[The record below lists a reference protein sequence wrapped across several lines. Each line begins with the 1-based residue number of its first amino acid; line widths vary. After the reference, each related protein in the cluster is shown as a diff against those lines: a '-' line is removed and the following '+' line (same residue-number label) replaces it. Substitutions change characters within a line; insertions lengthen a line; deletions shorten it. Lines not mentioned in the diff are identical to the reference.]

1 LEENHPLLQII
12 DVSKS
17 FPGVKALDKVNMT
30 LMAGEVHALVGENGA
45 GKSTLVKIISG
56 AYTPDQGSIN
66 IEGKSFSSL
75 NPYQARLNG
84 IATVYQ
90 EQQLVPWLTVAENIF
105 LGMEPRTRWG
115 SIDFPTM
122 KQEAEERIR
131 SYGLSI
137 QPTDLVASL
146 SVAARQEV
154 AILKVVARNKAKVLL
169 LDEPTASLT
178 GSQVDFLFHLIH
190 QLQQQGIGILY
201 ISHYLDEVL
210 EIAQRI
216 TVLRNG
222 QCVGTFQKGDLT
234 KETLIEKMVG
244 HKLDFSTV
252 IKKPVGEKVLELKE
266 ISCNNV
272 LQNVSLS
279 LHKEEILGI
288 LGGNDSGCREL
299 IRLLAGLLPFS
310 QGKMF
315 LKGEPYS
322 PISIYDALEK
332 GLFFIPE
339 NMRKEGLVLPL
350 SLAKNITLS
359 NLKEILTQG
368 LINLKKEGDQA
379 QNLVKALKIVT
390 PSVKTEV
397 QYLSGGNQR
406 KVLFAKALFAN
417 AQIWL
422 LEEPTQGVDVEA
434 RQEIHRLLFDIKS
447 KQKSILLVSSDLE
460 ELITIAD
467 RIIILRRGQIVEEIA
482 DSSSTNPKELLK
494 AMLGG

>member
-1 LEENHPLLQII
+1 MDENQPLLKII
-12 DVSKS
+12 NVSKS
-17 FPGVKALDKVNMT
+17 FPGVRALDKVNMT
-30 LMAGEVHALVGENGA
+30 LIAGEVHALVGENGA

-56 AYTPDQGSIN
+56 AYTPDEGSID
-66 IEGKSFSSL
+66 IEDRSFRSL

-90 EQQLVPWLTVAENIF
+90 EQQLVPWLSVAENIF

-115 SIDFPTM
+115 SIDFSAM
-122 KQEAEERIR
+122 KEEAEERIH

-137 QPTDLVASL
+137 QPTDIVAAL

-154 AILKVVARNKAKVLL
+154 AILKVLARQAKVLL

-210 EIAQRI
+210 EISQRI

-222 QCVGTFQKGDLT
+222 QYVGTFQKGDLT
-234 KETLIEKMVG
+234 KETLIEKMAG
-244 HKLDFSTV
+244 HKLDFSAA
-252 IKKPVGEKVLELKE
+252 IKKPVGKKVLELKE

-272 LQNVSLS
+272 LQNVNLS
-279 LHKEEILGI
+279 LHEEEILGI
-288 LGGNDSGCREL
+288 LGGNDSGCHEL

-322 PISIYDALEK
+322 PTCIYDALEK

-339 NMRKEGLVLPL
+339 NMRKEGLILPL

-368 LINLKKEGDQA
+368 MIHLKKEGDQA
-379 QNLVKALKIVT
+379 QSLVKALKIVT

-434 RQEIHRLLFDIKS
+434 RQEIHRLLIDIKS

-482 DSSSTNPKELLK
+482 DSSSTSPKELLQ

>member
-1 LEENHPLLQII
+1 MDENQPLLKIVN
-12 DVSKS
+12 VSKS
-17 FPGVKALDKVNMT
+17 FPGVRALDKVNMA
-30 LMAGEVHALVGENGA
+30 LISGEVHALVGENGA

-56 AYTPDQGSIN
+56 AYIPDEGSID
-66 IEGKSFSSL
+66 IGDKSFRSL

-90 EQQLVPWLTVAENIF
+90 EQQLVPWLSVAENIF

-115 SIDFPTM
+115 SIDFLAM
-122 KQEAEERIR
+122 KQQAEGRIR

-137 QPTDLVASL
+137 QPNDLVAAL

-154 AILKVVARNKAKVLL
+154 AILKVLARQAKVLL

-222 QCVGTFQKGDLT
+222 QCVGTFQKGSLT
-234 KETLIEKMVG
+234 KETLIEKMAG
-244 HKLDFSTV
+244 HKLDSSAV
-252 IKKPVGEKVLELKE
+252 VKKPIGEKILELKD
-266 ISCNNV
+266 ISCKNL
-272 LQNVSLS
+272 LQKVNLS

-288 LGGNDSGCREL
+288 LGGNDSGCHEL

-322 PISIYDALEK
+322 PNSIYDALEK

-368 LINLKKEGDQA
+368 FIHLKKEGDQA

-460 ELITIAD
+460 ELITVAD
-467 RIIILRRGQIVEEIA
+467 RIIILRRGQIVEEIT
-482 DSSSTNPKELLK
+482 DLSSTSPKELLQ

>member
-1 LEENHPLLQII
+1 MVENQPLLKIVN
-12 DVSKS
+12 VSKS
-17 FPGVKALDKVNMT
+17 FPGVRALDKVNMT
-30 LMAGEVHALVGENGA
+30 LISGEVHALVGENGA

-56 AYTPDQGSIN
+56 AYAPDEGSIDIGN
-66 IEGKSFSSL
+66 KSFRSL

-90 EQQLVPWLTVAENIF
+90 EQQLVPWLSVAENIF

-115 SIDFPTM
+115 SIDFSTM
-122 KQEAEERIR
+122 KQEAEERIH

-137 QPTDLVASL
+137 QPTDLVAAL

-154 AILKVVARNKAKVLL
+154 AILKVLARQAKVLL

-190 QLQQQGIGILY
+190 QLQQRGIGILY

-216 TVLRNG
+216 TVLQNG

-234 KETLIEKMVG
+234 KETLIEKMAG

-252 IKKPVGEKVLELKE
+252 IKKPIGEKVLELKE

-272 LQNVSLS
+272 LQNINLS

-288 LGGNDSGCREL
+288 LGGNDSGCHEL

-315 LKGEPYS
+315 LKGKPYS
-322 PISIYDALEK
+322 PNSIYDALEK

-350 SLAKNITLS
+350 SLAQNITLS

-368 LINLKKEGDQA
+368 FIHLKKEGVQA

-447 KQKSILLVSSDLE
+447 KHKSILLVSSDLE
-460 ELITIAD
+460 ELITVAD

-482 DSSSTNPKELLK
+482 DSSSTNPKELLQ

>member
-1 LEENHPLLQII
+1 MNENQPLLKIVN
-12 DVSKS
+12 VSKS
-17 FPGVKALDKVNMT
+17 FPGVRALNKVNMT

-56 AYTPDQGSIN
+56 AYTSDEGSID
-66 IEGKSFSSL
+66 IEDKSFRSL

-90 EQQLVPWLTVAENIF
+90 EQQLVPWLSVAENIF
-105 LGMEPRTRWG
+105 LGMEPHTRWG
-115 SIDFPTM
+115 SIDFPAM
-122 KQEAEERIR
+122 KEEAEKRIH

-137 QPTDLVASL
+137 QSTDLVAAL

-154 AILKVVARNKAKVLL
+154 AILKVLARQAKVLL

-178 GSQVDFLFHLIH
+178 GSQVEFLFSLIH
-190 QLQQQGIGILY
+190 QLQQQGLGILY

-222 QCVGTFQKGDLT
+222 QGVGTYQKGDLN
-234 KETLIEKMVG
+234 KETLIEKMAG
-244 HKLDFSTV
+244 HKLDFSAV
-252 IKKPVGEKVLELKE
+252 IKKPFGEKVLELKE

-272 LQNVSLS
+272 LQNVNLS

-288 LGGNDSGCREL
+288 LGGNDSGCHEL

-315 LKGEPYS
+315 LQGKPYS
-322 PISIYDALEK
+322 PASIYDALEK

-350 SLAKNITLS
+350 SVAKNITLS
-359 NLKEILTQG
+359 NLKEILAQG
-368 LINLKKEGDQA
+368 FIHLKKEGDQA

-390 PSVKTEV
+390 QSVKTEV

-460 ELITIAD
+460 ELITVAN
-467 RIIILRRGQIVEEIA
+467 RIIVLRRGQIVEEIT
-482 DSSSTNPKELLK
+482 DSSSTSPKELLQ

>member
-1 LEENHPLLQII
+1 MEENHPLLQII

-105 LGMEPRTRWG
+105 LGMEPRNRWG
-115 SIDFPTM
+115 NIDFPTM
-122 KQEAEERIR
+122 QQETAERIH
-131 SYGLSI
+131 SYGLSF

-154 AILKVVARNKAKVLL
+154 VILKVLAQQAKVLL

-178 GSQVDFLFHLIH
+178 GSQVEFLFNLIH
-190 QLQQQGIGILY
+190 QLQKKKISILY

-222 QCVGTFQKGDLT
+222 QCIGTFRKGDLT
-234 KETLIEKMVG
+234 KEILIEKMAG
-244 HKLDFSTV
+244 HKLESAAV
-252 IKKPVGEKVLELKE
+252 VSKKPVGKKILELKE
-266 ISCNNV
+266 ISCNNA
-272 LQNVSLS
+272 LQKIDLS
-279 LHKEEILGI
+279 LHQEEILGV
-288 LGGNDSGCREL
+288 LGGNDSGCHEL
-299 IRLLAGLLPFS
+299 IRLIAGLLPLS
-310 QGKMF
+310 QGKMY
-315 LKGEPYS
+315 LQGEPFS
-322 PISIYDALEK
+322 PSNIYDALER
-332 GLFFIPE
+332 GIFFIPE
-339 NMRKEGLVLPL
+339 NMRKEGLILPI
-350 SLAKNITLS
+350 SLAKNITIS
-359 NLKEILTQG
+359 NLKEVLSKGI
-368 LINLKKEGDQA
+368 INLKKEESQA
-379 QNLVKALKIVT
+379 QILVNALKIVA

-406 KVLFAKALFAN
+406 KALFAKALFAN

-422 LEEPTQGVDVEA
+422 LEDPTQGVDVEA

-447 KQKSILLVSSDLE
+447 KQKSIFLVSSDLE
-460 ELITIAD
+460 ELITVAD
-467 RIIILRRGQIVEEIA
+467 RIIILRKGQIVEEITDSA
-482 DSSSTNPKELLK
+482 SSSPKELLQ